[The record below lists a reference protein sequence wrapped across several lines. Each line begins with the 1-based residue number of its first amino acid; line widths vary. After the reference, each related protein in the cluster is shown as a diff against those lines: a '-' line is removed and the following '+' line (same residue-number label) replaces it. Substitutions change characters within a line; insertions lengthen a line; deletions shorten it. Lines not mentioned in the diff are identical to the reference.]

1 MQRASGSST
10 EHHQSS
16 RSHAILRLEVVTP
29 AMQACYDDILT
40 LQAQV
45 PALKNAV
52 DNAMAQ
58 TYTLKYSGYKQV
70 LRMVADDCSEDPRM
84 PSPPKEGDYDVE
96 KVTHEQGW
104 YVLKCV
110 GDGVARSLRGWERY
124 LGMAED
130 GAHLQ
135 CRYVHLM
142 REYPGGEAEREAC
155 IAANNLELER
165 SRALRDQK
173 QAELFRAE
181 ARLEQI
187 MASGSVALGGSMLLV
202 DLAGADY
209 DHRKG
214 GAQKESAAI
223 NKSLLTLKECFRS
236 LSNVSSQRPPFRD
249 SKLTR
254 LLQDSLAPNKASKRR
269 NKEDSECVMVVNVS
283 PATELST
290 KTINSLR
297 YGQIMSQGRGRGG
310 VGGNT
315 GGALRRQKFGSGIGA
330 GGGARSKMSQMRQEK
345 LRDALRAVY
354 KEFVPEKSAAEVE
367 AILGRFKGREAG
379 LLKRVREKYAD
390 NGVAGGMM
398 VSEEG
403 TKHARPHTRK

>member
-1 MQRASGSST
+1 M
-10 EHHQSS
+10 
-16 RSHAILRLEVVTP
+16 RLEVVTP

-110 GDGVARSLRGWERY
+110 GDGAARSLRDWERY
-124 LGMAED
+124 LGLAKD

-173 QAELFRAE
+173 QAELIRAE

-202 DLAGADY
+202 DLAGDG
-209 DHRKG
+209 DCSLPRLNVNRKFF
-214 GAQKESAAI
+214 
-223 NKSLLTLKECFRS
+223 LLEPC
-236 LSNVSSQRPPFRD
+236 
-249 SKLTR
+249 
-254 LLQDSLAPNKASKRR
+254 
-269 NKEDSECVMVVNVS
+269 
-283 PATELST
+283 
-290 KTINSLR
+290 
-297 YGQIMSQGRGRGG
+297 
-310 VGGNT
+310 
-315 GGALRRQKFGSGIGA
+315 
-330 GGGARSKMSQMRQEK
+330 
-345 LRDALRAVY
+345 
-354 KEFVPEKSAAEVE
+354 
-367 AILGRFKGREAG
+367 
-379 LLKRVREKYAD
+379 
-390 NGVAGGMM
+390 
-398 VSEEG
+398 
-403 TKHARPHTRK
+403 